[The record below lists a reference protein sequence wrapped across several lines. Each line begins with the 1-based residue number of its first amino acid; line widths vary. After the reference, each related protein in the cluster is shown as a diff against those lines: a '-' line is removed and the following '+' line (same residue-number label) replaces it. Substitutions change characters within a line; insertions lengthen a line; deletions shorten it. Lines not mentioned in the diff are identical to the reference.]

1 MLENIAYLGHELTSV
16 DFKLLT
22 KQPEGEGFY
31 NYSVEVLPDVSITT
45 ESVDDGADTH
55 QVTMA
60 IKSSTNGFSG
70 NKEDKEDKEDKES
83 VFTLD
88 VEFTVS
94 FELQNQEQP
103 TADSL
108 ENNQWFFVNF
118 AHVASKE
125 ITSAILDNSVLKG
138 AYLPSH
144 RIDQRD

>member
-16 DFKLLT
+16 DFKLLS

-45 ESVDDGADTH
+45 EQVDEGADTH

-70 NKEDKEDKEDKES
+70 NKEDEEDKES

-108 ENNQWFFVNF
+108 EKEQWFFVNF

-125 ITSAILDNSVLKG
+125 ITSSILDNSVLKG

>member
-16 DFKLLT
+16 DFKLLS

-45 ESVDDGADTH
+45 ATVDNGADTH
-55 QVTMA
+55 QVAMTV
-60 IKSSTNGFSG
+60 KSSTNGFSG
-70 NKEDKEDKEDKES
+70 SKEDTEDKEN

-88 VEFTVS
+88 VEFTIS

-108 ENNQWFFVNF
+108 EADQWFFVNF

-125 ITSAILDNSVLKG
+125 ITYSILDNSVLKG

-144 RIDQRD
+144 RIDQK

>member
-16 DFKLLT
+16 DFKLLS

-45 ESVDDGADTH
+45 ENVDDDTDAH
-55 QVTMA
+55 QVAMT

-70 NKEDKEDKEDKES
+70 NKEKEDKES
-83 VFTLD
+83 VFTLN
-88 VEFTVS
+88 VEFTIS
-94 FELQNQEQP
+94 FELQSQEPP
-103 TADSL
+103 TADSI
-108 ENNQWFFVNF
+108 ESNQWFFVNF

-125 ITSAILDNSVLKG
+125 ITTAILDNSILKG

-144 RIDQRD
+144 RIGQRD